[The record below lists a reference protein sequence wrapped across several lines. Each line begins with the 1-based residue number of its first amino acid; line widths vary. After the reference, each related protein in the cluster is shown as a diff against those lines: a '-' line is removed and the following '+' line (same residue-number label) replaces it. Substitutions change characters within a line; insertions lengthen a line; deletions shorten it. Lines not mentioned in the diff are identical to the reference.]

1 MSTIYLTTEEQ
12 TVFAS
17 MPEAKGWKVVSETV
31 PQDTQEA
38 MNIRYG
44 LMRLR
49 DPQLKSFQEGVR
61 SAKSQDDVIALVKN
75 IDLTK
80 LSDDDL
86 SELYFAMGA
95 VGITTVI
102 AGLLTDKAP
111 MDAIAAFSD
120 IRHQLLLA

>member
-1 MSTIYLTTEEQ
+1 
-12 TVFAS
+12 
-17 MPEAKGWKVVSETV
+17 
-31 PQDTQEA
+31 
-38 MNIRYG
+38 
-44 LMRLR
+44 
-49 DPQLKSFQEGVR
+49 
-61 SAKSQDDVIALVKN
+61 VKN

>member
-1 MSTIYLTTEEQ
+1 MSTIYLTQAEQ
-12 TVFAS
+12 SVFS
-17 MPEAKGWKVVSETV
+17 SLSDSKNWKVVSETV
-31 PQDTQEA
+31 PQDTEQA
-38 MNIRYG
+38 MSIRYG

-61 SAKSQDDVIALVKN
+61 AAKSQQDVIALVKN
-75 IDLTK
+75 LDLTK

-95 VGITTVI
+95 VGITTII

-111 MDAIAAFSD
+111 VDAIAAFSE
-120 IRHQLLLA
+120 IRHELLA